1 MRVIGGIILILV
13 ITISC
18 NISNRVT
25 PPDFY
30 FDGKDL
36 VMGEAIYNGDTK
48 KIEELLS
55 SGGYNVNARGN
66 LEKGSFY
73 PMRFTYLHYAVR
85 TGDIKVVEKL
95 LSLGADIDEISIDTE
110 GVMYNNIYTACDKK
124 DKKMIELL
132 IKHGVNL
139 NHKFKESPISA
150 LLMGDNQKELID
162 LLLNSGA
169 DINHQSFIS
178 GDTPLATAYVVYK
191 LDYVNYFLDKGA
203 DPLLMDSNGDNL
215 AIRIQDDIK
224 EGRLTDQGLEKITEL
239 KQRLIKEYGV
249 VFPVKDGFI
258 EGRGMQIARYK
269 ALSEEDKAFLDDD
282 FAKRMQEKEAG
293 LEKVKEKERKAEMAK
308 EK

>member
-1 MRVIGGIILILV
+1 M
-13 ITISC
+13 

-36 VMGEAIYNGDTK
+36 VMGEAIYKGDIK
-48 KIEELLS
+48 KIEALLS
-55 SGGYNVNARGN
+55 SGEYNVNDRGN

-85 TGDIKVVEKL
+85 TGDTKVVEKL
-95 LSLGADIDEISIDTE
+95 LSMGADIDAISIDTE
-110 GVMYNNIYTACDKK
+110 GIMYNNIYTACDKK

-203 DPLLMDSNGDNL
+203 DPLLMDSNGNNL
-215 AIRIQDDIK
+215 AIRIQDDIE
-224 EGRLTDQGLEKITEL
+224 EGRLTDNGLQKLSEL

-258 EGRGMQIARYK
+258 EGLSMRIERYK
-269 ALSEEDKAFLDDD
+269 ALSEEDKAFLGEKI
-282 FAKRMQEKEAG
+282 ASRIQE
-293 LEKVKEKERKAEMAK
+293 LEEDLEEVKEKERKAEQNK